1 MKIRR
6 IKIGNFFLYE
16 GSINDR
22 CALASSP
29 DITYAQLKELVIDS
43 SVMVRI
49 RLAHRNYLP
58 DEIVQILLNDISS
71 NVRFAILNNEKNEIS
86 LGQLWAMSEKD
97 EEDFIQKK
105 ALERLIEGN
114 DKEVCIPS
122 IFFTD
127 KKSKKNNYGGQS
139 F

>member
-29 DITYAQLKELVIDS
+29 DISYAQLKELVVDS
-43 SVMVRI
+43 SVTVRI

-58 DEIVQILLNDISS
+58 DEIVQILLKDKSAT
-71 NVRFAILNNEKNEIS
+71 VRYAILNNEKIEIS

-105 ALERLIEGN
+105 ALERLVEGN
-114 DKEVCIPS
+114 DKRVCIPS
-122 IFFTD
+122 IFLF
-127 KKSKKNNYGGQS
+127 KHHNKLC
-139 F
+139 